1 MISKKIIIY
10 EQDILFEILSE
21 IKDIFNLE
29 LYNADK
35 DNLDKL
41 KNEFQNDYLLI
52 SNLIEE
58 SNNSLLIKNFPI
70 KLNILIETINIKFLK
85 YKFNIQSE
93 FNIKNYILNL
103 NSREIVKDKVK
114 LDLTE
119 RETNLIIFLKKSK
132 SAVNVDK
139 LQKEVWLYG
148 SKLDTHTVETHIY
161 RLRKKIRDKFKDD
174 NFIVSTKEGY
184 SIN

>member
-10 EQDILFEILSE
+10 EQDILFEILDE
-21 IKDIFNLE
+21 IKDIFNFE
-29 LYNADK
+29 LYKADK
-35 DNLDKL
+35 DNIVKL
-41 KNEFQNDYLLI
+41 KNEFQNDYILI
-52 SNLIEE
+52 SNVIDD
-58 SNNSLLIKNFPI
+58 SNNCLLIKNFPI
-70 KLNILIETINIKFLK
+70 KLNKLIEIMNIKFLK
-85 YKFNIQSE
+85 NKFNIQSE

-103 NSREIVKDKVK
+103 NSREIVRDKIK

-119 RETNLIIFLKKSK
+119 RETNLIIFLKKSGA
-132 SAVNVDK
+132 AVNIDK

-148 SKLDTHTVETHIY
+148 SQLDTHTVETHIY

-184 SIN
+184 SII